1 MCMYS
6 YNPCTA
12 FHSDFCEADVHVS
25 ITVRTCVSGSG
36 QHSVYQ
42 SLSTLFIQCQVCPEG
57 NAGPDYDIADGG
69 TEQMWI
75 DTDDTIYLYYTGP
88 DSKSVF
94 GVVMHAYSSASSY

>member
-1 MCMYS
+1 MRVWKW
-6 YNPCTA
+6 TT
-12 FHSDFCEADVHVS
+12 F
-25 ITVRTCVSGSG
+25 
-36 QHSVYQ
+36 
-42 SLSTLFIQCQVCPEG
+42 SLPKPLCLIQCQVCPEG

-94 GVVMHAYSSASSY
+94 GVAMDA